1 MSVEHRLETEKTKY
15 VPSKRA
21 SKKTEKKT
29 AAVGSEE
36 SVLANVAVNNVHNS
50 EYRAVT
56 GESITWQ
63 ARVPRLLELWR

>member
-29 AAVGSEE
+29 TAVGSEE
-36 SVLANVAVNNVHNS
+36 SGLAYAAVNSV
-50 EYRAVT
+50 
-56 GESITWQ
+56 
-63 ARVPRLLELWR
+63 